1 MIQNDNNDNRDAG
14 TTQIPGGFNLV
25 TNQNNTNYTEN
36 NNNNLT
42 DNTDNNRPNIHNDD
56 NMINNNNNT
65 TGNKNNNIN
74 DANQNITFHLNN
86 AIDINPNNTNHTT
99 DNNFNVNVNHTTDN
113 NFNVNVNHATD
124 NNFNVNVNHATE
136 NNFNVNINHT
146 TENNF
151 NVNINHTTNNNNTQN
166 TQQNDSN
173 DDSIPYVPH
182 PRQTVVN
189 DKDFQ
194 GSAPDSQNDN
204 DNDNTNNQNGGK
216 RDRTKEIPDD
226 EKWKCPICYDSLN
239 QPVVTQCGHAF
250 CWPCINEWL
259 KRSNVCPVCHGTI
272 DLKHLIPIY
281 GQGEEANLDS
291 PPPPKPEYQNI
302 HTFTYPNVHQTF
314 ANAVNNF
321 MNHQTD
327 FYLQILAIL
336 FLILSL
342 FFY

>member
-14 TTQIPGGFNLV
+14 TTQILGGFNLV

-56 NMINNNNNT
+56 NMINNNNT
-65 TGNKNNNIN
+65 TGNKNNNNNIN

-86 AIDINPNNTNHTT
+86 AIDINPNTNHT
-99 DNNFNVNVNHTTDN
+99 
-113 NFNVNVNHATD
+113 TD

-146 TENNF
+146 TN
-151 NVNINHTTNNNNTQN
+151 NNNNTQN

-194 GSAPDSQNDN
+194 GSAPDSQN